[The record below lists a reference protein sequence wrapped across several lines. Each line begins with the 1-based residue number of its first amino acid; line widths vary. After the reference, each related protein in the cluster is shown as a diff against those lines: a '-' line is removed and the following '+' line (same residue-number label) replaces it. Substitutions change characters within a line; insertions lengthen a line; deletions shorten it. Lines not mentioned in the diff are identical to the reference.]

1 MTAHHGGPRWGL
13 RIALVALAL
22 VGGCRVARMPPGQ
35 SRSQAAPDTGR
46 FRVSYDS
53 APPIYRDFRRGL
65 IANQFLDTV
74 AARLNDSLRLPR
86 SITIATADCD
96 QPNASYDSV
105 SHRVTL
111 CYELFQAL
119 SDEFPDDDSAT
130 YLISGTIMFALMHEV
145 GHALVDV
152 LDLPITGREEDAVDQ
167 LATMLLL
174 QQGAAGDSL
183 AFGAVGW
190 FATSN
195 QLDQFDS
202 LTLADVHP
210 TNIQR
215 VYNLLC
221 WIYGSD
227 STRYPQVFTDS
238 ILPAD
243 RRDQCPE
250 EYRRM
255 ADSWRRL
262 LAPYRRT
269 P

>member
-1 MTAHHGGPRWGL
+1 MLAIAMGSLLLAGAC
-13 RIALVALAL
+13 RIV
-22 VGGCRVARMPPGQ
+22 RIPPA
-35 SRSQAAPDTGR
+35 QAGSPAPADTGR

-53 APPIYRDFRRGL
+53 APPIYRDFRQGL
-65 IANQFLDTV
+65 IANQFLDTI
-74 AARLNDSLRLPR
+74 AARLNDSLRLPQ

-96 QPNASYDSV
+96 QPNAAYDSLT
-105 SHRVTL
+105 HRVTL
-111 CYELFQAL
+111 CYELFQELA
-119 SDEFPDDDSAT
+119 DEFPGDSDT
-130 YLISGTIMFALMHEV
+130 YLISGTITFALMHEI

-174 QQGAAGDSL
+174 QQGPAGDSL
-183 AFGAVGW
+183 ALGAVGW

-227 STRYPQVFTDS
+227 TTRYPAIFTDS
-238 ILPAD
+238 ILPSD
-243 RRDQCPE
+243 RRDQCPG
-250 EYRRM
+250 EYRQM
-255 ADSWRRL
+255 AASWRKL
-262 LAPYRRT
+262 LAPFRRT
-269 P
+269 R

>member
-1 MTAHHGGPRWGL
+1 MARFRGSTWPTGVGAA
-13 RIALVALAL
+13 IALL
-22 VGGCRVARMPPGQ
+22 VLVTGCRVMRVPP
-35 SRSQAAPDTGR
+35 SQARGAAAADTAG
-46 FRVSYDS
+46 FRVRYDS
-53 APPIYRDFRRGL
+53 APPVYREFRSGL
-65 IANQFLDTV
+65 IANQFLDTI

-96 QPNASYDSV
+96 APNASYDSV
-105 SHRVTL
+105 THRVTL
-111 CYELFQAL
+111 CYQLFQQLAA
-119 SDEFPDDDSAT
+119 EFPDDSDT
-130 YLISGTIMFALMHEV
+130 YLISGTITFALMHEI

-174 QQGAAGDSL
+174 QQGPAGDSL

-202 LTLADVHP
+202 LALADVHP

-227 STRYPQVFTDS
+227 TTRYPAIFTDS

-243 RRDQCPE
+243 RRDQCPG
-250 EYRRM
+250 EYRQM
-255 ADSWRRL
+255 AASWRKL
-262 LAPYRRT
+262 LAPYHRG